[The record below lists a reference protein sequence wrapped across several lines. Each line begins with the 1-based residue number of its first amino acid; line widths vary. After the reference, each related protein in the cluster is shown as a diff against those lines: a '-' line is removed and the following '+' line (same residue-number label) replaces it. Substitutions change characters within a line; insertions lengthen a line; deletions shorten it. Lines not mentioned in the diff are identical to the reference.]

1 MNVTPIFGSFI
12 SGLLGFAMFIVS
24 LFLILL
30 ILVQRGRGGGLTGAL
45 GGPGGQ
51 SAFGTKAG
59 DLFTRIT
66 SFVALGWITLC
77 AFTMWQ
83 LGPDT
88 AANAVPPGPAV
99 SPSAAERSSATS
111 DLIDLR
117 GDTKPAD
124 TKPTDTKPA
133 DAATT
138 PAATTETG
146 AVEATEPAAE
156 SQPAA
161 TTEPAAAGTPATPE
175 AGATV
180 EPPATAEPATATEP
194 TTTTTAEPAATT
206 EPAAAGE
213 APPTP
218 EN

>member
-99 SPSAAERSSATS
+99 SPSPAERSSATS

-124 TKPTDTKPA
+124 TKPADTKPA
-133 DAATT
+133 DATTT

-146 AVEATEPAAE
+146 AAESTEPAAE
-156 SQPAA
+156 GEPAA
-161 TTEPAAAGTPATPE
+161 TTEPAAAETPA
-175 AGATV
+175 
-180 EPPATAEPATATEP
+180 
-194 TTTTTAEPAATT
+194 TAEPAATT
-206 EPAAAGE
+206 EPAEPAATTEPAATSEPAAAAE
-213 APPTP
+213 APATP
-218 EN
+218 EK